1 VKSRFSY
8 EGTFRE
14 ATVVKGRNRD
24 TTWYSILDTEWPV
37 IRERLITWLAQDNF
51 DDQARQRT
59 SLHRPKSAR

>member
-1 VKSRFSY
+1 M
-8 EGTFRE
+8 
-14 ATVVKGRNRD
+14 VKGRNRD